1 MFALHRSNLALKLA
15 TLSVAAGAA
24 AISGVIQASAQ
35 DLPAFTCTNKAGGV
49 SAASGTVTDIRFA
62 HHDGYDRLVI
72 GFATANSMPQYQLT
86 RQSSATFARD
96 ASGQPVT
103 LEGSAGIRAVLQ
115 NSDVTNG
122 VLTDAKPRLP
132 EIREIANIGNFERV
146 VSYGVGLKTPACF
159 RVLELSGPTRLVI
172 DVQTPSDPASAAPAG
187 TTQPAPSTAA
197 APSVI
202 PSDLAATGHPA
213 STGQPAGMPIAP
225 ILLGLL
231 AVTAGLTI
239 AGLRRFGRNDLV

>member
-172 DVQTPSDPASAAPAG
+172 DVQTPPDTTASAAPAAA
-187 TTQPAPSTAA
+187 TQPAASSAATPTAA
-197 APSVI
+197 

-239 AGLRRFGRNDLV
+239 AGLRRFAKK